1 MADRL
6 GLEIATP
13 TRLVVADTVDEVV
26 IPGVEGYFGVLPG
39 HAPFLTTLGIGELMY
54 RQGREERRLAV
65 SGGFAEVRNDKVIIL
80 ADSAE
85 APEEID
91 RARAEKARERAE
103 ARLAGR
109 GGQDEVDYARAMA
122 TLARALTRLQV
133 AARGR

>member
-1 MADRL
+1 
-6 GLEIATP
+6 
-13 TRLVVADTVDEVV
+13 
-26 IPGVEGYFGVLPG
+26 
-39 HAPFLTTLGIGELMY
+39 
-54 RQGREERRLAV
+54 
-65 SGGFAEVRNDKVIIL
+65 VRNDKVIIL
-80 ADSAE
+80 ADTAE

-109 GGQDEVDYARAMA
+109 GTQEEIDYARAMS